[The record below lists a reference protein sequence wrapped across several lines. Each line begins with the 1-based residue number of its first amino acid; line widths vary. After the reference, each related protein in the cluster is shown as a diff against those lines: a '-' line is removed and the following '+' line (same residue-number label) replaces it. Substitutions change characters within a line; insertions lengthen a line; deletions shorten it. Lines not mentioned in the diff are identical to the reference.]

1 MTRVPY
7 GHDSRRKKMYE
18 RTNYLAVGVFILIG
32 TLALVG
38 VGFWISG
45 VGQSVPM
52 SQYTIIFERDVHG
65 LNAGSPVRYMGVAV
79 GQVTTIQLS
88 RAEDTAIEVRIEVA
102 TSTPV
107 DSGTFASLGYQ
118 GITGVAFINLA
129 GDPGKHGQLAA
140 AAGQD
145 YPVIRTRDVGIAA
158 LLSSGPEVL
167 AQVNNILGDVGR
179 LLSDENLGAATQIL
193 ENLDQL
199 TGALAEQ
206 RQAMAVLPV
215 RMNESL
221 DQLQN
226 ILDVAADFAEEARPE
241 LLAATQNLRQT
252 TDKLEN
258 VTGRVEHW
266 LVENDAAIDGF
277 LAGGLGASAT
287 LVSDTR
293 EAMRELEK
301 LGTDVRNNP
310 SRVIYKP
317 KLEPVAV
324 AE

>member
-1 MTRVPY
+1 
-7 GHDSRRKKMYE
+7 MYE

-32 TLALVG
+32 TLALVA
-38 VGFWISG
+38 VGFWIGG
-45 VGQSVPM
+45 VGQAVPM
-52 SQYTIIFERDVHG
+52 SQYTIIFERDVNG
-65 LNAGSPVRYMGVAV
+65 LSDGSPVRYMGVDV
-79 GQVTTIQLS
+79 GQVTTIQLFH
-88 RAEDTAIEVRIEVA
+88 AEDTAIEVRVEVA

-140 AAGQD
+140 VAGQD

-158 LLSSGPEVL
+158 LLNSGPEVL
-167 AQVNNILGDVGR
+167 AQVNTVLGGVSM

-215 RMNESL
+215 RINESL
-221 DQLQN
+221 DKLQN
-226 ILDVAADFAEEARPE
+226 TLDVAAEFAEEAKPE
-241 LLAATQNLRQT
+241 LLAAARNLRQT

-266 LVENDAAIDGF
+266 LVENDVAIDSF
-277 LAGGLGASAT
+277 LAGGVGETAA
-287 LVSDTR
+287 LVTETR

-301 LGTDVRNNP
+301 LGTELRNNP
-310 SRVIYKP
+310 SRVVYKP
-317 KLEPVAV
+317 KLEPVVV

>member
-1 MTRVPY
+1 
-7 GHDSRRKKMYE
+7 MYE
-18 RTNYLAVGVFILIG
+18 RTNYLAVGIFILIG
-32 TLALVG
+32 TLALIA

-52 SQYTIIFERDVHG
+52 SRYTIIFERDVNG
-65 LNAGSPVRYMGVAV
+65 LSEGSPVRYMGVDV
-79 GQVTTIQLS
+79 GQVTTIELF

-129 GDPGKHGQLAA
+129 GEPGRQGPLVAV
-140 AAGQD
+140 AGQD
-145 YPVIRTRDVGIAA
+145 YPVIGTRDVGIAA
-158 LLSSGPEVL
+158 LLNSGPEVL
-167 AQVNNILGDVGR
+167 AQINNILGDVGT
-179 LLSDENLGAATQIL
+179 LLSDENLSAATQIL

-206 RQAMAVLPV
+206 RQEFAVLPV

-221 DQLQN
+221 EKLQET
-226 ILDVAADFAEEARPE
+226 LELAAEFSEEAKPE
-241 LLAATQNLRQT
+241 LLAAAQNLRQT
-252 TDKLEN
+252 TGELAN

-266 LVENDAAIDGF
+266 FMENDAAIDGF
-277 LAGGLGASAT
+277 FASGIGETAA
-287 LVSDTR
+287 LVADTR
-293 EAMRELEK
+293 KAMRELEK
-301 LGTDVRNNP
+301 LGTELRSNP

-317 KLEPVAV
+317 ILEPVAV

>member
-1 MTRVPY
+1 
-7 GHDSRRKKMYE
+7 MYE

-32 TLALVG
+32 SLALIA
-38 VGFWISG
+38 VGFWIGG
-45 VGQSVPM
+45 VGQTVPM
-52 SQYTIIFERDVHG
+52 SQYTIIFERDVNG
-65 LNAGSPVRYMGVAV
+65 LSEGSPVRYMGVDV

-88 RAEDTAIEVRIEVA
+88 RAADTAIEVRIEVA

-107 DSGTFASLGYQ
+107 DSGTYASLGYQ

-129 GDPGKHGQLAA
+129 GEPGQQGQLAA

-158 LLSSGPEVL
+158 LLNSGPEVL
-167 AQVNNILGDVGR
+167 AKVNNVLDDAGM
-179 LLSDENLGAATQIL
+179 LLSDKNLNAATQIL

-206 RQAMAVLPV
+206 RQALAVLPA

-221 DQLQN
+221 DKLQ
-226 ILDVAADFAEEARPE
+226 ITLELAAELTAEAKPE

-258 VTGRVEHW
+258 VTRRVEHW
-266 LVENDAAIDGF
+266 LVENDAAIDSF
-277 LAGGLGASAT
+277 LAGGIGETAA
-287 LVSDTR
+287 LVTDTR

-301 LGTDVRNNP
+301 LGTELRNNP